1 MQTIFATLQDES
13 TIQFRIDNVVD
24 PHPGGGA
31 RGCCIRYN
39 DVYHFGLA
47 MGFPVGRM
55 PPGYL
60 NNTAVVERYRP
71 HPGRSR
77 YVGMHPE
84 WSTASPDP
92 LFDLVKHNLGLF
104 TQFVAWRL
112 SYSAFRSS
120 QRKISDGA
128 ASTVIMSA
136 GNDRQNIDWVIDV
149 TKEQSAI
156 LALPGTNGAFNEI
169 RLQLPDGMV
178 GKVCEAYV
186 PPKLVA
192 QSLMSGLNAIRR
204 SAVSVGERHRHMAAV
219 AASTAYTDAA
229 RSISAILN
237 VPGWELRG
245 NRLVYTKKIVAKN
258 VMYEGVLF
266 DLPEELIGVLY
277 LSEISVPVASK
288 IDDTRGVGFHP
299 HLDAS
304 NPDSEVNLCAGDL
317 YDKPISEVVNLPRAL
332 ETIYY
337 DSMYGYAPSMLI
349 EYMFQ
354 PGIGGDWPRKYPH
367 LAECLINKYRDG
379 ESDGEVFGYEQ

>member
-1 MQTIFATLQDES
+1 LEEFALYTIFATLQDES

-24 PHPGGGA
+24 PHPGVRA
-31 RGCCIRYN
+31 QGCRIRYS

-47 MGFPVGRM
+47 MGFPVGRI
-55 PPGYL
+55 PPWYL
-60 NNTAVVERYRP
+60 NNTNMFEQYTP
-71 HPGRSR
+71 HPTSR
-77 YVGMHPE
+77 E
-84 WSTASPDP
+84 SSDP

-104 TQFVAWRL
+104 TQFVAWRM

-120 QRKISDGA
+120 QRTISDGA

-136 GNDRQNIDWVIDV
+136 GNDRQNIDWVIGM

-156 LALPGTNGAFNEI
+156 LTLPGTNGAFNEI

-204 SAVSVGERHRHMAAV
+204 SAVSVGERHRYMAAS
-219 AASTAYTDAA
+219 AALTAYTDAA

-258 VMYEGVLF
+258 VMYEGVLL

-288 IDDTRGVGFHP
+288 IDNTRGVGFHP

-304 NPDSEVNLCAGDL
+304 DPDSEVTLCAGDL
-317 YDKPISEVVNLPRAL
+317 CGEPISEVVNLPRAL

-354 PGIGGDWPRKYPH
+354 PGLGGGWPRKYPH
-367 LAECLINKYRDG
+367 LAECLINKYHDG

>member
-39 DVYHFGLA
+39 DMYHFGLA
-47 MGFPVGRM
+47 MGFPVGRI
-55 PPGYL
+55 PPWYL
-60 NNTAVVERYRP
+60 NNTAVVERYTP
-71 HPGRSR
+71 HPSSR
-77 YVGMHPE
+77 E
-84 WSTASPDP
+84 SPDP

-104 TQFVAWRL
+104 TQFVAWRM

-204 SAVSVGERHRHMAAV
+204 SAVSVGERHRYMAAV

-229 RSISAILN
+229 CSISAILN

-258 VMYEGVLF
+258 VMYEGVLL

-304 NPDSEVNLCAGDL
+304 DPYSEVNLCAGDL

-367 LAECLINKYRDG
+367 LVECLINKYRDG